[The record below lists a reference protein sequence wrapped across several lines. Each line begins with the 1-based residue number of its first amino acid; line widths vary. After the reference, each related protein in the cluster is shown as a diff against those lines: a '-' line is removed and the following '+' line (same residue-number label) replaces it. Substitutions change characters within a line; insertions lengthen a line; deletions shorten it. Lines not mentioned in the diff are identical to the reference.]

1 MTRSVERKGEMACGL
16 APNASQPSVGVE
28 RPVLRD
34 MDPHTEL
41 TLDVRFGGYESS
53 VATNTRKGQT

>member
-1 MTRSVERKGEMACGL
+1 MTRASGL